1 MEKRKREKKITMT
14 EGSIIKS
21 IMLFSIPLL
30 IGNLFQQLYNTADS
44 VIAGNFIGKE
54 ALAAVGS
61 SNSLINLIIGLF
73 IGISTGAGVI
83 IAQYYGAKDEEK
95 MQWAVHTSMM
105 LSIIGGILLTFIGV
119 FLSPQILK
127 AMGTPPEVMEQSVIE
142 FILWVLFLILHTTW
156 GQGF

>member
-1 MEKRKREKKITMT
+1 MT
-14 EGSIIKS
+14 EGSIIKKYYA
-21 IMLFSIPLL
+21 IFRFRFL

-95 MQWAVHTSMM
+95 CNGSSTHR
-105 LSIIGGILLTFIGV
+105 
-119 FLSPQILK
+119 
-127 AMGTPPEVMEQSVIE
+127 
-142 FILWVLFLILHTTW
+142 
-156 GQGF
+156 

>member
-1 MEKRKREKKITMT
+1 MEKRKREKKLTMT

-83 IAQYYGAKDEEK
+83 IAQYYGAKDKEK
-95 MQWAVHTSMM
+95 CN
-105 LSIIGGILLTFIGV
+105 
-119 FLSPQILK
+119 
-127 AMGTPPEVMEQSVIE
+127 
-142 FILWVLFLILHTTW
+142 
-156 GQGF
+156 GQFTHR

>member
-1 MEKRKREKKITMT
+1 MT

-83 IAQYYGAKDEEK
+83 IAQYYGQK
-95 MQWAVHTSMM
+95 M
-105 LSIIGGILLTFIGV
+105 
-119 FLSPQILK
+119 K
-127 AMGTPPEVMEQSVIE
+127 KKCN
-142 FILWVLFLILHTTW
+142 
-156 GQGF
+156 GQFTHR

>member
-1 MEKRKREKKITMT
+1 MT

-95 MQWAVHTSMM
+95 MQMGSSHIDDAQHYRRDSPDIYRSIFIAADSKGDGNSSGSNGTIRN
-105 LSIIGGILLTFIGV
+105 LS
-119 FLSPQILK
+119 
-127 AMGTPPEVMEQSVIE
+127 
-142 FILWVLFLILHTTW
+142 
-156 GQGF
+156 